1 MQPTNVSTLANNYP
15 LASGFDRLAGAGWLD
30 EPMDSTAATAEPMF
44 DLVPEPEDEP
54 SDDPVRMYLHEIHQV
69 PLLTAADEKRLA
81 CRLEEATML
90 NRIRAA
96 LDNDGIYEDEV
107 AEVSRVLYERICVD
121 VPAAYAITQV
131 AMLDTS

>member
-1 MQPTNVSTLANNYP
+1 MQPTNVSSLADRYP
-15 LASGFDRLAGAGWLD
+15 VASGFDRLAGAGWLD
-30 EPMDSTAATAEPMF
+30 EPMETTAVAEPF

-90 NRIRAA
+90 NRIRAQVEDQG
-96 LDNDGIYEDEV
+96 LDDEADV
-107 AEVSRVLYERICVD
+107 ARVLYERVCEDIAL
-121 VPAAYAITQV
+121 PYAITRV
-131 AMLDTS
+131 AILDS